1 MSSNIFHPLLPLENT
16 YRTLPEKMYSPA
28 MPVPVSS
35 PVMLC
40 FNSRLASD
48 LGVDIAGRS
57 DQELADLFSGR
68 IIPEGAQPLAQAYAG
83 HQFGHFT
90 MLGDGRAILLGELV
104 GEDGRRF
111 DIQLKGA
118 GQTAYSRRGDGRA
131 TLPAMLREYII
142 SESMHHLGIPTSRS
156 LAVVKTGEKVYRERI
171 HDGAVLTRIAAS
183 HIRVGTFEYVRN
195 YLSIEDLQ
203 AFTSYV
209 IDRHYPDIRD
219 AVNPAFALL
228 QAVMHRQ
235 VELIVQWM
243 RVGFIHGVMNTD
255 NMSIAGE
262 TIDYGPCAFMNTY
275 KPGTVFSSID
285 EQGRYAFANQPA
297 IAQWNLSVLA
307 GALLPLLA
315 TEEAEAIRMAEDLLN
330 EFPGRY
336 RDRWLQMM
344 CAKIGIVQYRQ
355 EDRALVDALLQWM
368 EDRKADYTS
377 TFLLLES
384 EDGPVTDLL
393 QDADFAGWHAK
404 WMQRLAEEEGG
415 FLSARDLMQTVNPAY
430 IPRNHLV
437 EEALAAATLGDMAPF
452 DALLKVLSAPYDHRH
467 DYPDYQRSPER
478 FDAMYQTFCGT

>member
-1 MSSNIFHPLLPLENT
+1 MSSNIFHSQWHLENT
-16 YRTLPEKMYSPA
+16 YLSLPEKMYSPA

-35 PVMLC
+35 PVLLC
-40 FNSRLASD
+40 FNSRLAAD
-48 LGVDIAGRS
+48 LGLDIAGRTE
-57 DQELADLFSGR
+57 QELADLFSGR
-68 IIPEGAQPLAQAYAG
+68 IIPEGAQPIAQAYAG
-83 HQFGHFT
+83 HQFGNFT

-104 GEDGRRF
+104 GEDGMRF
-111 DIQLKGA
+111 DIQLKGS
-118 GQTAYSRRGDGRA
+118 GQTVYSRRGDGRA

-142 SESMHHLGIPTSRS
+142 SEAMHHLGIRSSRS
-156 LAVVKTGEKVYRERI
+156 LAVVTTGEKVYRERI
-171 HDGAVLTRIAAS
+171 HEGAILTRIAAS
-183 HIRVGTFEYVRN
+183 HIRVGTFEFVRN
-195 YLSIEDLQ
+195 YLSLDDLQ

-209 IDRHYPDIRD
+209 IDRHYPEVRD

-235 VELIVQWM
+235 VELVVQWM

-285 EQGRYAFANQPA
+285 TQGRYAFANQPV

-315 TEEAEAIRMAEDLLN
+315 KEQSAAIRMAEDLLN
-330 EFPGRY
+330 EFPERY
-336 RDRWLQMM
+336 RERWLQMM
-344 CAKIGIVQYRQ
+344 CAKIGIAHYRQ

-368 EDRKADYTS
+368 EHRKADYTN

-393 QDADFAGWHAK
+393 QDAVFAEWHAK
-404 WMQRLAEEEGG
+404 WTQRIAQEEGG
-415 FLSARDLMQTVNPAY
+415 FPSARDLMQATNPAY

-437 EEALAAATLGDMAPF
+437 EEALAAATQGDMTPF
-452 DALLKVLSAPYDHRH
+452 HGLLKVLSAPYDHRH